1 MAQKRRPNRSPEEIL
16 TQSAQLVAGT
26 INPYEMGLVPE
37 QVDIENFI
45 KFFKEKAE
53 EMLKNKDAL
62 LVSIGPAINT
72 DNDGI
77 YSDDMREILDYI
89 EKKMQTKFYFHYG
102 LLLWHCKDDAYAN
115 WLPH

>member
-1 MAQKRRPNRSPEEIL
+1 MAQKRRPKRSPEEIL

-26 INPYEMGLVPE
+26 INPYEMGLEPE

-45 KFFKEKAE
+45 KFFKEKAAD
-53 EMLKNKDAL
+53 MLKSKDAL
-62 LVSIGPAINT
+62 LVSIGPAINM

-77 YSDDMREILDYI
+77 YSNDMREILDYI
-89 EKKMQTKFYFHYG
+89 EEKMQTKFYFHYG
-102 LLLWHCKDDAYAN
+102 LLLWFCKDDAYAN